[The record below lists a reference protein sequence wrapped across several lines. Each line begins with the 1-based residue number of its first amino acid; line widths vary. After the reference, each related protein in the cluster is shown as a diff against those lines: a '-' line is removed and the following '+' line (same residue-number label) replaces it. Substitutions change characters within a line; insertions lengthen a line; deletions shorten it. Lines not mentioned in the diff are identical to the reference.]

1 MSKKEECQKSTQNP
15 ACPFIKEIRQH
26 GEDLR
31 QIKSVLMGDMDK
43 KQPGIMEKIR
53 DIDEKLK
60 RRISLRDVGALLV
73 GIAALVT
80 AIIAILR

>member
-26 GEDLR
+26 GEDLA
-31 QIKSVLMGDMDK
+31 QIKTLLVGDLENKKPGLM
-43 KQPGIMEKIR
+43 EEIR
-53 DIDEKLK
+53 DIRQSLK
-60 RRISLRDVGALLV
+60 RRVTPRDLGALLV